1 MTTIDDVLDRIRE
14 SSTNTKEVGD
24 RFERLM
30 AAFFRSDRT
39 YKAMFSN
46 VWMWSDWPGNEGK
59 VDTGIDLVVENAD
72 GSGYTAI
79 QCKCY
84 APTNTINKS
93 DIDSFFTASGKAP
106 FTNRIIV
113 STSSNW
119 SKHAEDALRGQDKPV
134 QRIGVNDL
142 DESTIDWGQWD
153 LDNLEALKVRP
164 RKTQRPH
171 QTQAIDET
179 LSGFKTSDRGK
190 LIMACGTGKTFTAQR
205 IAEELVGAG
214 GNVLVLTPSISLLSQ
229 TLKEWTADATIPLAP
244 LAICSDSKAGK
255 RGATED
261 ISPYDLVLPATTD
274 PDLIVA
280 QYKRTSG
287 KENMTVFFSTYQSLP
302 VIAAAQANGVP
313 DFDLIIADEAHR
325 TTGVTIAGEDDSNF
339 TRVHDNNYVKGAKR
353 LYMTATPRVFSD
365 SAKGKASGADAV
377 LASMDDSTLYGP
389 EFYRLGFHEAVQRD
403 LLTDYKVL
411 ILAVDEAAVSRAFQ
425 RQLSDENNEI
435 KLDDATRIVGC
446 VNALA
451 KRDALG
457 TSFASDP
464 EPMQRAVAF
473 SNTIA
478 QSKKFTNLFA
488 EIASQWNNK
497 AKLDSQFHVEVDHV
511 DGKFNSLQR
520 ESLLHWLKTEPAD
533 DSCKILSNA
542 KCLTEGVDVPALD
555 AILFLEPRNS
565 MVDVIQAV
573 GRVMRKAGEG
583 KKFGYVVLPV
593 GIPSDQTPEQALSD
607 NKRFQAVWQVLNAL
621 RSHDERMNAV
631 INKLDLNEEPPGII
645 EIIGVGGDEDDD
657 ATDPA
662 DTANPEKPR
671 QLELGFP
678 IDELREGIYAKLVLK
693 VGTRHYWEDW
703 AKDVADIAARHHTRI
718 TALIEDPNVGVS
730 EAFDHFVAGLHATI
744 NDSIT
749 RDDAITM
756 LSQHLI
762 TKPIFEALFTEFAF
776 TESNPVSKA
785 MQGMIDLLDEHSLDK
800 ETESLE
806 GFYDS
811 VRMRV
816 EGIDNAA
823 GKQKIITELYEGFFS
838 KAFPK
843 AAESLGIVYTP
854 VELVDFVLHAADHA
868 LRKHFNGMS
877 MTDEGVNILDPFC
890 GTGTFI
896 VRLLQSGIIKP
907 EDLARKYKH
916 ELHSNEYLLL
926 AYYIAAINIEST
938 FHDAAAGELGKAHYE
953 PFDGIVLTDTFQLGE
968 AGDGTGSMDVFP
980 VNNERAA
987 LQKSL
992 GIRVIVGN
1000 PPYSIGQTSQNDNN
1014 ENLVYPQ
1021 LDRRITETYAKK
1033 SSAVLLRSLYDSYVR
1048 AFRWSSDRVLQSER
1062 GGIIA
1067 FVTNGGF
1074 IDSNTFDGFRKSI
1087 ASEYHHIYCYNLRGN
1102 TRTSGELARKEGGQ
1116 TFGSGSR
1123 ATVAITLLI
1132 KEPGPVPQS
1141 GALIHYRDIGDY
1153 LSREQKLQ
1161 IIGNS
1166 ATTNA
1171 LENVEWTEL
1180 EPNDQADW
1188 INQRSSDY
1196 LKHIPLNLPSGSE
1209 HRGFSVFD
1217 QRNLGNASNRDAWN
1231 YNSSRGRVVHSA
1243 NQMVRHFNEQVEAF
1257 EPVRRDD
1264 NSSAGTAAMRAKK
1277 WIIHDS
1283 RNFSWTA
1290 NDYTRLANGE
1300 KYDFQPSDV
1309 VEALYRPFFR
1319 QYLNANRKL
1328 NARPGRLLD
1337 QLNIANSRSLAF
1349 CVSGASPFGV
1359 LMVDSLPDLNL
1370 LSGGAYTFLMNSI
1383 EVDDADPDDSA
1394 PSLFN
1399 SSSVDHVRRSHVT
1412 EEAIRAIGNAIG
1424 TSVTGEEVFFYAYG
1438 VLHSSEYRAKYAPA
1452 LTKEMPRI
1460 PLPPSTACFND
1471 FVNGARELALI
1482 HTQYESIDPWPD
1494 LDIKY
1499 SANFNPDIPES
1510 YRVEKMKYAKSG
1522 RETDRTTIIFNS
1534 NITISNIPLEAH
1546 DYTIGSKSALDWIV
1560 DKYQVK
1566 PDKDSG
1572 IVNDP
1577 NDWATEH
1584 GDPTYIFDLVRRI
1597 VTVSMRTNEIVAGL
1611 PSLNL

>member
-1 MTTIDDVLDRIRE
+1 MTTIDDVLERIRE

-39 YKAMFSN
+39 YKSMFNN

-134 QRIGVNDL
+134 QRIGIEDL

-153 LDNLEALKVRP
+153 LNNLEALKVCP

-171 QTQAIDET
+171 QTQALDET

-255 RGATED
+255 RGNTED

-287 KENMTVFFSTYQSLP
+287 TENMTVFFSTYQSLP
-302 VIAAAQANGVP
+302 VIEAAQANGVP

-377 LASMDDSTLYGP
+377 LASMDDQTLYGP

-478 QSKKFTNLFA
+478 QSKKFTGLFA

-497 AKLDSQFHVEVDHV
+497 AKLDSQFHVDVDHV
-511 DGKFNSLQR
+511 DGKFNSLKR

-565 MVDVIQAV
+565 QVDVIQAV

-621 RSHDERMNAV
+621 RSHDDRMNIT
-631 INKLDLNEEPPGII
+631 INRLDLNEEPPDNI
-645 EIIGVGGDEDDD
+645 EIISVTDIDDD
-657 ATDPA
+657 ATDPT
-662 DTANPEKPR
+662 DPNDPEKQR

-854 VELVDFVLHAADHA
+854 IELVDFVLHAADHA

-890 GTGTFI
+890 GTGTFT

-907 EDLARKYKH
+907 EDLARKYKR

-938 FHDAAAGELGKAHYE
+938 FHDVVVSELGKADYE
-953 PFDGIVLTDTFQLGE
+953 SFDGIVLTDTFQLGE

-980 VNNERAA
+980 INNERATH
-987 LQKSL
+987 QKGL

-1000 PPYSIGQTSQNDNN
+1000 PPYSVGQSSQNDNN
-1014 ENLVYPQ
+1014 QNLTYPT
-1021 LDRRITETYAKK
+1021 LDGSIAETYARS
-1033 SSAVLLRSLYDSYVR
+1033 SSAKLKNSLYDSYVR
-1048 AFRWSSDRVLQSER
+1048 AFRWSANRVLSCDG
-1062 GGIIA
+1062 GGIVA

-1074 IDSNTFDGFRKSI
+1074 IDSNTFDGFRKTL
-1087 ASEYHHIYCYNLRGN
+1087 ASEFHHVYCFDLRGN
-1102 TRTSGELARKEGGQ
+1102 SRLTGDSLRREGGNV
-1116 TFGSGSR
+1116 FNVRVGI
-1123 ATVAITLLI
+1123 AVTVLV
-1132 KEPGPVPQS
+1132 KEPGPVPAM
-1141 GALIHYRDIGDY
+1141 GGEIHFSSVDDYMTRD
-1153 LSREQKLQ
+1153 QKL
-1161 IIGNS
+1161 
-1166 ATTNA
+1166 A
-1171 LENVEWTEL
+1171 LVRGYSTDEVLDAVPWTVL
-1180 EPNDQADW
+1180 DPNDFGDW
-1188 INQRSSDY
+1188 VNLRSEEFQEFFPLLETPDSSGLFIMQTSG
-1196 LKHIPLNLPSGSE
+1196 LKT
-1209 HRGFSVFD
+1209 
-1217 QRNLGNASNRDAWN
+1217 NRDAWN
-1231 YNSSRGRVVHSA
+1231 YNFSLDRVQR
-1243 NQMVRHFNEQVEAF
+1243 N
-1257 EPVRRDD
+1257 
-1264 NSSAGTAAMRAKK
+1264 AKK
-1277 WIIHDS
+1277 MVSFYNSQLREYYREFPNPPSKRGQRVDS
-1283 RNFSWTA
+1283 IRKFVTLDPTLFSWDRA
-1290 NDYTRLANGE
+1290 
-1300 KYDFQPSDV
+1300 DFDRIASRREYERPDEFIREST
-1309 VEALYRPFFR
+1309 YRPFVKEHVNFHPD
-1319 QYLNANRKL
+1319 LNNTRYQLERLFPEADSENRVICIPAKGS
-1328 NARPGRLLD
+1328 P
-1337 QLNIANSRSLAF
+1337 
-1349 CVSGASPFGV
+1349 SPFGV
-1359 LMVDSLPDLNL
+1359 FMVDSVPDLGL
-1370 LSGGAYTFLMNSI
+1370 WGISGSTCFPLWVYEKEAKTDAVRSPGLFEDQEPSRGRMSGIAAGTLSMLRHRFEMQISNEDI
-1383 EVDDADPDDSA
+1383 
-1394 PSLFN
+1394 FN
-1399 SSSVDHVRRSHVT
+1399 FV
-1412 EEAIRAIGNAIG
+1412 
-1424 TSVTGEEVFFYAYG
+1424 YG
-1438 VLHSSEYRAKYAPA
+1438 VLHHPTYRERFSADLKKTA
-1452 LTKEMPRI
+1452 PRI
-1460 PLPPSTACFND
+1460 PLPANSND
-1471 FVNGARELALI
+1471 FAKFVHSGSELADL
-1482 HTQYESIDPWPD
+1482 HLNYERVDPWPT
-1494 LDIKY
+1494 L
-1499 SANFNPDIPES
+1499 NFTSGAETLSRISVTKLS
-1510 YRVEKMKYAKSG
+1510 YG
-1522 RETDRTTIIFNS
+1522 REGKLTDRTRIEFNS
-1534 NITISNIPLEAH
+1534 EVSITGIPPDAH
-1546 DYTIGSKSALDWIV
+1546 RYMVGSKSALDWVV
-1560 DKYQVK
+1560 DRYQVK

-1577 NDWATEH
+1577 NDWAIEH
-1584 GDPTYIFDLVRRI
+1584 DDPTYIFDLVRRI
-1597 VTVSMRTNEIVAGL
+1597 VTVSMRTNEIVASL

>member
-14 SSTNTKEVGD
+14 SSENTKEVGD

-30 AAFFRSDRT
+30 LAFFRTDRT
-39 YKAMFSN
+39 YRSLYPNA
-46 VWMWSDWPGNEGK
+46 WLWSDWPGNEGK
-59 VDTGIDLVVENAD
+59 VDTGIDIVVENAD

-84 APTNTINKS
+84 APSNTVNKS

-113 STSSNW
+113 STTPNW
-119 SKHAEDALRGQDKPV
+119 SKHALDALEGQEKPI
-134 QRIGVNDL
+134 QRIGVEDL
-142 DESTIDWGQWD
+142 DESSVDWSQWD
-153 LDNLEALKVRP
+153 YDNIDSLKVRP
-164 RKTQRPH
+164 RKSPRPH
-171 QTQAIDET
+171 QTQAVEATIA
-179 LSGFKTSDRGK
+179 GFSEHDRGK
-190 LIMACGTGKTFTAQR
+190 LVMACGTGKTFTAQR

-214 GNVLVLTPSISLLSQ
+214 GTVLVLTPSISLLSQ
-229 TLKEWTADATIPLAP
+229 TLKEWTADASIPLAP

-255 RGATED
+255 RSNTED

-280 QYKRTSG
+280 QYKRTSSA
-287 KENMTVFFSTYQSLP
+287 KNITVFFSTYQSLP
-302 VIAAAQANGVP
+302 VITEAQKHGVP
-313 DFDLIIADEAHR
+313 SFDLIIADEAHR

-339 TRVHDNNYVKGAKR
+339 TRVHDNKYVEGDKR

-365 SAKGKASGADAV
+365 SAKGKAAGANAV
-377 LASMDDSTLYGP
+377 LASMDDQSLFGP

-451 KRDALG
+451 KRAAVD

-464 EPMQRAVAF
+464 DPMERAVAF

-478 QSKKFTNLFA
+478 QSKKFTKLFA
-488 EIASQWNNK
+488 EVAAQWNAK
-497 AKLDSQFHVEVDHV
+497 ANGVDEFHVDVDHV

-520 ESLLHWLKTEPAD
+520 EALLHWLKSSPAD
-533 DSCKILSNA
+533 DTCKVLSNA

-573 GRVMRKAGEG
+573 GRVMRKNEG
-583 KKFGYVVLPV
+583 KQFGYVVLPV
-593 GIPSDQTPEQALSD
+593 GIPSDQTPEQALAD

-645 EIIGVGGDEDDD
+645 DVIPVTGGGDD

-662 DTANPEKPR
+662 DPTNPERPR

-703 AKDVADIAARHHTRI
+703 AKDVAEIAARHHTRI
-718 TALIEDPNVGVS
+718 SALIDDPNVGVS

-776 TESNPVSKA
+776 TDSNPVSKA
-785 MQGMIDLLDEHSLDK
+785 MQGMIDLLEEHSLDK

-854 VELVDFVLHAADHA
+854 IELVDFALHAADHA
-868 LRKHFNGMS
+868 LRKHFNGTS
-877 MTDEGVNILDPFC
+877 ITDEGVNVLDPFC

-907 EDLARKYKH
+907 KDLARKYKH

-938 FHDAAAGELGKAHYE
+938 FHDVAAGALGHANYQ
-953 PFDGIVLTDTFQLGE
+953 PFDGIVLTDTFQLSE
-968 AGDGTGSMDVFP
+968 AGDGTGSIDVFP
-980 VNNERAA
+980 VNNKRATH
-987 LQKSL
+987 QKGL

-1000 PPYSIGQTSQNDNN
+1000 PPYSVGQTSQNDNN
-1014 ENLVYPQ
+1014 TNLSYPQ
-1021 LDRRITETYAKK
+1021 LDHRIGETYAN
-1033 SSAVLLRSLYDSYVR
+1033 SSNANNLRNLYDSYVR
-1048 AFRWSSDRVLQSER
+1048 AFRWSSDRVLQSDE

-1067 FVTNGGF
+1067 YVTNGGF
-1074 IDSNTFDGFRKSI
+1074 IETNTFDGFRKSI
-1087 ASEYHHIYCYNLRGN
+1087 ASEFHHIYCYNLRGN
-1102 TRTSGELARKEGGQ
+1102 QRTSGELSRREGGKV
-1116 TFGSGSR
+1116 FGAGSR
-1123 ATVAITLLI
+1123 ATVAITLLV
-1132 KEPGPVPQS
+1132 KEPGPVPPS
-1141 GALIHYRDIGDY
+1141 GAQIHYRDVGDY
-1153 LSREQKLQ
+1153 LTREQKLE
-1161 IIGNS
+1161 IVGS
-1166 ATTNA
+1166 AATDAA
-1171 LENVEWTEL
+1171 LDKVNWTKVT
-1180 EPNDQADW
+1180 PNPEGDW
-1188 INQRSSDY
+1188 INQRTSRY
-1196 LKHIPLNLPSGSE
+1196 AELFPLSGQTD
-1209 HRGFSVFD
+1209 GTDQVFD
-1217 QRNLGNASNRDAWN
+1217 FHSLGVVTNRDAWN
-1231 YNSSRGRVVHSA
+1231 HNFSRA
-1243 NQMVRHFNEQVEAF
+1243 TVEANYERMVDF
-1257 EPVRRDD
+1257 YRQQLSECWSDPSMRTLKKSARSALVKRLVDRDP
-1264 NSSAGTAAMRAKK
+1264 RK
-1277 WIIHDS
+1277 
-1283 RNFSWTA
+1283 FSWTRK
-1290 NDYTRLANGE
+1290 NFDYIASNRTIEFDKSLLR
-1300 KYDFQPSDV
+1300 PST
-1309 VEALYRPFFR
+1309 YRPFTR
-1319 QYLNANRKL
+1319 NILNFAPEL
-1328 NARPGRLLD
+1328 NEHRGRHPVLFPRSDSENLVICVTYKAARDPFSVLMCREVP
-1337 QLNIANSRSLAF
+1337 SLAL
-1349 CVSGASPFGV
+1349 FG
-1359 LMVDSLPDLNL
+1359 
-1370 LSGGAYTFLMNSI
+1370 
-1383 EVDDADPDDSA
+1383 ADPAACYPRYIYADEPSSSEISLFDA
-1394 PSLFN
+1394 PSEG
-1399 SSSVDHVRRSHVT
+1399 RRHGVT
-1412 EEAIRAIGNAIG
+1412 DQALAQIQTKIKIA
-1424 TSVTGEEVFFYAYG
+1424 VTKDDVFFYVYG
-1438 VLHSSEYRAKYAPA
+1438 VLHSPEYRNSFSADLMKD
-1452 LTKEMPRI
+1452 LPRI
-1460 PLPPSTACFND
+1460 PYVSDPDKFIAFAESGRRLSD
-1471 FVNGARELALI
+1471 LHLG
-1482 HTQYESIDPWPD
+1482 YESIDPWPE
-1494 LDIKY
+1494 LDVTY
-1499 SANFNPDIPES
+1499 SDRFNPDSPDS
-1510 YRVEKMKYAKSG
+1510 YRVEKMKYAKTG
-1522 RETDRTTIIFNS
+1522 RETDRTTVIYNS

-1546 DYTIGSKSALDWIV
+1546 DYMVGSKSALDWIV
-1560 DKYQVK
+1560 DRYQVK
-1566 PDKDSG
+1566 TDKDSG

-1584 GDPTYIFDLVRRI
+1584 DDPTYIFNLVRRI

-1611 PSLNL
+1611 PSLSL

>member
-14 SSTNTKEVGD
+14 ASTNTTELGNG
-24 RFERLM
+24 FERLM
-30 AAFFRSDRT
+30 VAFFRKDRT
-39 YKAMFSN
+39 YKPMFNN
-46 VWMWSDWPGNEGK
+46 VWLWKDWPGNGGRG
-59 VDTGIDLVVENAD
+59 DNGIDIVAENAD

-79 QCKCY
+79 QCKNFS
-84 APTNTINKS
+84 PTNTITKS
-93 DIDSFFTASGKAP
+93 DIDSFFTESGKAP
-106 FTNRIIV
+106 FTERIIV

-119 SKHAEDALRGQDKPV
+119 SKPAEDALDGQDKPTR
-134 QRIGVNDL
+134 RITVNDL

-153 LDNLEALKVRP
+153 LNNLEALKVRP

-171 QTQAIDET
+171 QTQALDET

-255 RGATED
+255 RGNTED

-287 KENMTVFFSTYQSLP
+287 KENMSVFFSTYQSLP
-302 VIAAAQANGVP
+302 VIEAAQANGVP

-377 LASMDDSTLYGP
+377 LASMDDQTLYGP

-457 TSFASDP
+457 TSFTSDP

-478 QSKKFTNLFA
+478 QSKKFTNLFT

-511 DGKFNSLQR
+511 DGKFNSLRR
-520 ESLLHWLKTEPAD
+520 ESLLHWLKTEPTD

-542 KCLTEGVDVPALD
+542 KCLTEGVDVPDLD

-565 MVDVIQAV
+565 QVDVIQAV

-621 RSHDERMNAV
+621 RSHDDRMNIT
-631 INKLDLNEEPPGII
+631 INRLDLNEEPPDNI
-645 EIIGVGGDEDDD
+645 EIISVTDIDDD
-657 ATDPA
+657 AANPTDPN
-662 DTANPEKPR
+662 DPEKPR

-785 MQGMIDLLDEHSLDK
+785 MQGMIDLLDEHSLDR
-800 ETESLE
+800 ETDSLE

-854 VELVDFVLHAADHA
+854 IELVDFVLHAADHA
-868 LRKHFNGMS
+868 LRKHFNGTS
-877 MTDEGVNILDPFC
+877 ITDEGVNILDPFC

-938 FHDAAAGELGKAHYE
+938 FHDVAADELQILEYE
-953 PFDGIVLTDTFQLGE
+953 PFDGVVLTDTFQLGE
-968 AGDGTGSMDVFP
+968 TGDGSGSLDVFP
-980 VNNERAA
+980 INNKRASH
-987 LQKSL
+987 QKEL

-1000 PPYSIGQTSQNDNN
+1000 PPYSVGQTSQNDNN
-1014 ENLVYPQ
+1014 QNLSYPN
-1021 LDRRITETYAKK
+1021 LDQSISETYARLT
-1033 SSAVLLRSLYDSYVR
+1033 SATLKNSLYDSYVR
-1048 AFRWSSDRVLQSER
+1048 AFRWSSDRVLQSAQ
-1062 GGIIA
+1062 GGIVA

-1087 ASEYHHIYCYNLRGN
+1087 ASEFHHIYCYNLRGN
-1102 TRTSGELARKEGGQ
+1102 ARGTGDLRKREAGNA
-1116 TFGSGSR
+1116 FGSGSR
-1123 ATVAITLLI
+1123 TTVAITILVR
-1132 KEPGPVPQS
+1132 EA
-1141 GALIHYRDIGDY
+1141 GAAPTNGARIHYRDIGDY
-1153 LSREQKLQ
+1153 LTREQKLE
-1161 IIGNS
+1161 IIQSQATVS
-1166 ATTNA
+1166 ALDDVDWTGLIPNA
-1171 LENVEWTEL
+1171 EG
-1180 EPNDQADW
+1180 DW
-1188 INQRSSDY
+1188 INQRSDRYTEFLALSNQSDGT
-1196 LKHIPLNLPSGSE
+1196 P
-1209 HRGFSVFD
+1209 SVFETHTSGI
-1217 QRNLGNASNRDAWN
+1217 LTSRDAWN
-1231 YNSSRGRVVHSA
+1231 FNFSRKVVETNFKRMVDFYNSELARFYDSGPNLSLKKADRVKA
-1243 NQMVRHFNEQVEAF
+1243 VREFAT
-1257 EPVRRDD
+1257 RD
-1264 NSSAGTAAMRAKK
+1264 TRL
-1277 WIIHDS
+1277 
-1283 RNFSWTA
+1283 FSWDRA
-1290 NDYTRLANGE
+1290 DYDRIATNT
-1300 KYDFQPSDV
+1300 KYEFDNQSIRTSM
-1309 VEALYRPFFR
+1309 YRPFVREF
-1319 QYLNANRKL
+1319 LNFYPSLNNTRYKQAQIFPDATSENILIVISGRSANAPFSAIAVRDIPEYQIL
-1328 NARPGRLLD
+1328 SNAICFPKFITQR
-1337 QLNIANSRSLAF
+1337 
-1349 CVSGASPFGV
+1349 AS
-1359 LMVDSLPDLNL
+1359 
-1370 LSGGAYTFLMNSI
+1370 
-1383 EVDDADPDDSA
+1383 DDEG
-1394 PSLFN
+1394 PSLF
-1399 SSSVDHVRRSHVT
+1399 SSNASNLNIRD
-1412 EEAIRAIGNAIG
+1412 EAIALF
-1424 TSVTGEEVFFYAYG
+1424 SSFYEKTISSDEIFSYTYG
-1438 VLHSSEYRAKYAPA
+1438 ILHSSEFREEFGVDLSKTA
-1452 LTKEMPRI
+1452 PRI
-1460 PLPPSTACFND
+1460 PLVRNAVD
-1471 FVNGARELALI
+1471 FERYRDAGSRLLDLHLN
-1482 HTQYESIDPWPD
+1482 YESAEPWPD
-1494 LDIKY
+1494 LSIELVPGWNKD
-1499 SANFNPDIPES
+1499 ADDAF
-1510 YRVEKMKYAKSG
+1510 RVTKMQLEQSENDSLSLTYNAH
-1522 RETDRTTIIFNS
+1522 
-1534 NITISNIPLEAH
+1534 ITISDIPIETNDFRL
-1546 DYTIGSKSALDWIV
+1546 GSRSALEWIV
-1560 DKYQVK
+1560 ERYKVK
-1566 PDKDSG
+1566 PEKTSG

-1584 GDPTYIFDLVRRI
+1584 DDPTYIFDLVRRI

>member
-14 SSTNTKEVGD
+14 SSENTKEVGD

-30 AAFFRSDRT
+30 LAFFRTDRT
-39 YKAMFSN
+39 YRSLYPNA
-46 VWMWSDWPGNEGK
+46 WLWSDWPGNEGK

-72 GSGYTAI
+72 GSGFTAI

-84 APTNTINKS
+84 APTNTVNKS

-113 STSSNW
+113 STTPNW
-119 SKHAEDALRGQDKPV
+119 SKHALDALDGQEKPV
-134 QRIGVNDL
+134 QRIGVEDL
-142 DESTIDWGQWD
+142 DESSVDWSQWD
-153 LDNLEALKVRP
+153 FENLDALKVRP
-164 RKTQRPH
+164 RKSPRAH
-171 QTQAIDET
+171 QTQAVEAT
-179 LSGFKTSDRGK
+179 LEGFAEHDRGK
-190 LIMACGTGKTFTAQR
+190 LVMACGTGKTFTAQR

-214 GNVLVLTPSISLLSQ
+214 GTVLVLTPSISLLSQ
-229 TLKEWTADATIPLAP
+229 TLKEWTSDASIPLAP

-255 RGATED
+255 RSNTED

-280 QYKRTSG
+280 QYKRTSNE
-287 KENMTVFFSTYQSLP
+287 KNMTVFFSTYQSLP
-302 VIAAAQANGVP
+302 VITEAQKHGVP
-313 DFDLIIADEAHR
+313 SFDLIIADEAHR

-339 TRVHDNNYVKGAKR
+339 TRVHDNKYVEGNKR

-365 SAKGKASGADAV
+365 SAKGKAAGANAV
-377 LASMDDSTLYGP
+377 LASMDDQSLFGP

-451 KRDALG
+451 KRAAVD

-464 EPMQRAVAF
+464 DPMERAVAF

-478 QSKKFTNLFA
+478 QSKKFTKLFA
-488 EIASQWNNK
+488 EVAAQWNAK
-497 AKLDSQFHVEVDHV
+497 ANGVDEFHVDVDHV

-520 ESLLHWLKTEPAD
+520 EALLHWLKSSPAED
-533 DSCKILSNA
+533 TCKVLSNA

-573 GRVMRKAGEG
+573 GRVMRKNEG
-583 KKFGYVVLPV
+583 KQFGYVVLPV
-593 GIPSDQTPEQALSD
+593 GIPSDQTPEQALAD

-631 INKLDLNEEPPGII
+631 INKLDLNEEPPEII
-645 EIIGVGGDEDDD
+645 EVIPVTGEDAD

-662 DTANPEKPR
+662 DPANPDRQR

-718 TALIEDPNVGVS
+718 SALIDDPNVGVS
-730 EAFDHFVAGLHATI
+730 EEFDHFVAGLHATI

-776 TESNPVSKA
+776 TDSNPVSKA
-785 MQGMIDLLDEHSLDK
+785 MQGMIDLLEEHSLDK

-854 VELVDFVLHAADHA
+854 IELVDFVLHAADHA
-868 LRKHFNGMS
+868 LRKHFNGTS
-877 MTDEGVNILDPFC
+877 ITDEGVNVLDPFC

-938 FHDAAAGELGKAHYE
+938 FHDVAASELGIANYE

-987 LQKSL
+987 HQKGL
-992 GIRVIVGN
+992 GIRVIIGN
-1000 PPYSIGQTSQNDNN
+1000 PPYSVGQTSANDSNQNLKYIN
-1014 ENLVYPQ
+1014 
-1021 LDRRITETYAKK
+1021 LDRSITQTYVA
-1033 SSAVLLRSLYDSYVR
+1033 RSINVNKVALYDSYVR
-1048 AFRWSSDRVLQSER
+1048 AFRWSSDRVLQSDE
-1062 GGIIA
+1062 GGIVA

-1074 IDSNTFDGFRKSI
+1074 IESNTFDGFRKSI
-1087 ASEYHHIYCYNLRGN
+1087 ASEFHHIYCYNLRGN

-1123 ATVAITLLI
+1123 ATVAITLLV
-1132 KEPGPVPQS
+1132 KMGGPVPAS
-1141 GALIHYRDIGDY
+1141 GAQIHYRDIGDY
-1153 LSREQKLQ
+1153 LTREQKLQ
-1161 IIGNS
+1161 IIS
-1166 ATTNA
+1166 DAATTSA
-1171 LENVEWTEL
+1171 LDEVEWIPVT
-1180 EPNDQADW
+1180 PNPEGDW
-1188 INQRSSDY
+1188 VNQRSSRY
-1196 LKHIPLNLPSGSE
+1196 GELIPLSGPRDSANQI
-1209 HRGFSVFD
+1209 FD
-1217 QRNLGNASNRDAWN
+1217 FHTAGVKTNRDAWN
-1231 YNSSRGRVVHSA
+1231 HNFSVESVVNNYRRMVDFYNGQLDTCWLDETLSA
-1243 NQMVRHFNEQVEAF
+1243 LDKRAR
-1257 EPVRRDD
+1257 VRRIEQLVDRD
-1264 NSSAGTAAMRAKK
+1264 PRK
-1277 WIIHDS
+1277 
-1283 RNFSWTA
+1283 FSWTGNDFDRIAA
-1290 NDYTRLANGE
+1290 NRRYEFNEEHVRTAM
-1300 KYDFQPSDV
+1300 
-1309 VEALYRPFFR
+1309 YRPFVR
-1319 QYLNANRKL
+1319 NNLNF
-1328 NARPGRLLD
+1328 D
-1337 QLNIANSRSLAF
+1337 
-1349 CVSGASPFGV
+1349 GV
-1359 LMVDSLPDLNL
+1359 LSWSRYKQPLLFPRPESDNIVICVTDKTKHFPFSALVCKEVPGLHLFGDVSQCYPRFVYADEPSVSEESLFESTDM
-1370 LSGGAYTFLMNSI
+1370 SRKHGVS
-1383 EVDDADPDDSA
+1383 DSA
-1394 PSLFN
+1394 LVKAKSLWGPDV
-1399 SSSVDHVRRSHVT
+1399 SRDD
-1412 EEAIRAIGNAIG
+1412 I
-1424 TSVTGEEVFFYAYG
+1424 FFYVYG
-1438 VLHSSEYRAKYAPA
+1438 VLHSA
-1452 LTKEMPRI
+1452 
-1460 PLPPSTACFND
+1460 
-1471 FVNGARELALI
+1471 
-1482 HTQYESIDPWPD
+1482 QY
-1494 LDIKY
+1494 
-1499 SANFNPDIPES
+1499 
-1510 YRVEKMKYAKSG
+1510 
-1522 RETDRTTIIFNS
+1522 RETFASD
-1534 NITISNIPLEAH
+1534 L
-1546 DYTIGSKSALDWIV
+1546 K
-1560 DKYQVK
+1560 
-1566 PDKDSG
+1566 KDVPRVPFVES
-1572 IVNDP
+1572 
-1577 NDWATEH
+1577 ATEFIAFA
-1584 GDPTYIFDLVRRI
+1584 D
-1597 VTVSMRTNEIVAGL
+1597 AGRML
-1611 PSLNL
+1611 ADIHLGYE

>member
-39 YKAMFSN
+39 YKSMFNN
-46 VWMWSDWPGNEGK
+46 VWMWNDWPGNEGK

-134 QRIGVNDL
+134 RRIGIEDL

-153 LDNLEALKVRP
+153 LSNLEALKVRP

-171 QTQAIDET
+171 QTQALDET

-255 RGATED
+255 RGNTED

-302 VIAAAQANGVP
+302 VIEAAQANGVP

-377 LASMDDSTLYGP
+377 LASMDDQTLYGP

-478 QSKKFTNLFA
+478 QSKKFTNLFT

-631 INKLDLNEEPPGII
+631 INKLDLNEETPDII
-645 EIIGVGGDEDDD
+645 EVIAVGGEEDDD

-662 DTANPEKPR
+662 DPTNAEKPR

-718 TALIEDPNVGVS
+718 PSLIEDPNVGVS
-730 EAFDHFVAGLHATI
+730 
-744 NDSIT
+744 
-749 RDDAITM
+749 
-756 LSQHLI
+756 
-762 TKPIFEALFTEFAF
+762 
-776 TESNPVSKA
+776 
-785 MQGMIDLLDEHSLDK
+785 
-800 ETESLE
+800 
-806 GFYDS
+806 
-811 VRMRV
+811 
-816 EGIDNAA
+816 
-823 GKQKIITELYEGFFS
+823 
-838 KAFPK
+838 
-843 AAESLGIVYTP
+843 
-854 VELVDFVLHAADHA
+854 
-868 LRKHFNGMS
+868 
-877 MTDEGVNILDPFC
+877 
-890 GTGTFI
+890 
-896 VRLLQSGIIKP
+896 
-907 EDLARKYKH
+907 
-916 ELHSNEYLLL
+916 
-926 AYYIAAINIEST
+926 
-938 FHDAAAGELGKAHYE
+938 
-953 PFDGIVLTDTFQLGE
+953 
-968 AGDGTGSMDVFP
+968 
-980 VNNERAA
+980 
-987 LQKSL
+987 
-992 GIRVIVGN
+992 
-1000 PPYSIGQTSQNDNN
+1000 
-1014 ENLVYPQ
+1014 
-1021 LDRRITETYAKK
+1021 
-1033 SSAVLLRSLYDSYVR
+1033 
-1048 AFRWSSDRVLQSER
+1048 
-1062 GGIIA
+1062 
-1067 FVTNGGF
+1067 
-1074 IDSNTFDGFRKSI
+1074 
-1087 ASEYHHIYCYNLRGN
+1087 
-1102 TRTSGELARKEGGQ
+1102 
-1116 TFGSGSR
+1116 
-1123 ATVAITLLI
+1123 
-1132 KEPGPVPQS
+1132 
-1141 GALIHYRDIGDY
+1141 
-1153 LSREQKLQ
+1153 
-1161 IIGNS
+1161 
-1166 ATTNA
+1166 
-1171 LENVEWTEL
+1171 
-1180 EPNDQADW
+1180 
-1188 INQRSSDY
+1188 
-1196 LKHIPLNLPSGSE
+1196 
-1209 HRGFSVFD
+1209 
-1217 QRNLGNASNRDAWN
+1217 
-1231 YNSSRGRVVHSA
+1231 
-1243 NQMVRHFNEQVEAF
+1243 
-1257 EPVRRDD
+1257 
-1264 NSSAGTAAMRAKK
+1264 
-1277 WIIHDS
+1277 
-1283 RNFSWTA
+1283 
-1290 NDYTRLANGE
+1290 
-1300 KYDFQPSDV
+1300 
-1309 VEALYRPFFR
+1309 
-1319 QYLNANRKL
+1319 
-1328 NARPGRLLD
+1328 
-1337 QLNIANSRSLAF
+1337 
-1349 CVSGASPFGV
+1349 
-1359 LMVDSLPDLNL
+1359 
-1370 LSGGAYTFLMNSI
+1370 
-1383 EVDDADPDDSA
+1383 
-1394 PSLFN
+1394 
-1399 SSSVDHVRRSHVT
+1399 
-1412 EEAIRAIGNAIG
+1412 
-1424 TSVTGEEVFFYAYG
+1424 
-1438 VLHSSEYRAKYAPA
+1438 
-1452 LTKEMPRI
+1452 
-1460 PLPPSTACFND
+1460 
-1471 FVNGARELALI
+1471 
-1482 HTQYESIDPWPD
+1482 
-1494 LDIKY
+1494 
-1499 SANFNPDIPES
+1499 
-1510 YRVEKMKYAKSG
+1510 
-1522 RETDRTTIIFNS
+1522 
-1534 NITISNIPLEAH
+1534 
-1546 DYTIGSKSALDWIV
+1546 
-1560 DKYQVK
+1560 
-1566 PDKDSG
+1566 
-1572 IVNDP
+1572 
-1577 NDWATEH
+1577 
-1584 GDPTYIFDLVRRI
+1584 
-1597 VTVSMRTNEIVAGL
+1597 
-1611 PSLNL
+1611 

>member
-1 MTTIDDVLDRIRE
+1 MTTIDDVLDRIRD
-14 SSTNTKEVGD
+14 SSENTKEVGD

-30 AAFFRSDRT
+30 AAFFRNDRT
-39 YKAMFSN
+39 YKAMFNN

-84 APTNTINKS
+84 APSNTINKS

-113 STSSNW
+113 STSSKW
-119 SKHAEDALRGQDKPV
+119 STHAEDALRGQDKPV

-153 LDNLEALKVRP
+153 LNNLEALKVRP

-171 QTQAIDET
+171 QTQALDET
-179 LSGFKTSDRGK
+179 LSGFKISDRGK

-205 IAEELVGAG
+205 IAEELVGSG

-229 TLKEWTADATIPLAP
+229 TLKEWTSDASVPLAP

-255 RGATED
+255 RNTAED

-313 DFDLIIADEAHR
+313 EFDLIIADEAHR

-339 TRVHDNNYVKGAKR
+339 TRIHDNNYVKGAKR
-353 LYMTATPRVFSD
+353 LYMTATPRMFSD
-365 SAKGKASGADAV
+365 SAKGKAAGADAV
-377 LASMDDSTLYGP
+377 LASMDDEALYGP

-451 KRDALG
+451 KRASLDD
-457 TSFASDP
+457 SFASDP
-464 EPMQRAVAF
+464 DPMQRVVAF

-488 EIASQWNNK
+488 EVAAQWNSK
-497 AKLDSQFHVEVDHV
+497 ANGVDEFHVDVDHV

-520 ESLLHWLKTEPAD
+520 EALLHWLKAEPVD
-533 DSCKILSNA
+533 DTCKVLSNA
-542 KCLTEGVDVPALD
+542 KCLTEGVDVPGLD

-573 GRVMRKAGEG
+573 GRVMRKAGDA

-631 INKLDLNEEPPGII
+631 INKLDLNQEAPGII
-645 EIIGVGGDEDDD
+645 EVIAVTDEIDD

-662 DTANPEKPR
+662 EPTNPEKNR

-678 IDELREGIYAKLVLK
+678 IDELRDGIYAKLVLK

-730 EAFDHFVAGLHATI
+730 KAFDHFVAGLHATI

-854 VELVDFVLHAADHA
+854 IELVDFVLHAADHA
-868 LRKHFNGMS
+868 LRKHFNGTS
-877 MTDEGVNILDPFC
+877 ITDEGVNILDPFC

-907 EDLARKYKH
+907 EDLARKFKH

-938 FHDAAAGELGKAHYE
+938 FHDVAISELGKADYE

-968 AGDGTGSMDVFP
+968 SGDGTGSMDVFP
-980 VNNERAA
+980 VNNERATH
-987 LQKSL
+987 QRGL

-1000 PPYSIGQTSQNDNN
+1000 PPYSVGQTSENDNN
-1014 ENLVYPQ
+1014 QNLNYPA
-1021 LDRRITETYAKK
+1021 LDRSIRESYVDR
-1033 SSAVLLRSLYDSYVR
+1033 SSAGNVNSLYDSYVR
-1048 AFRWSSDRVLQSER
+1048 AFRWSSDRVLQSDE
-1062 GGIIA
+1062 GGIVT

-1087 ASEYHHIYCYNLRGN
+1087 ASEFHHIYCYNLRGN
-1102 TRTSGELARKEGGQ
+1102 QRTSGELSRKEGGKV
-1116 TFGSGSR
+1116 FGAGSR
-1123 ATVAITLLI
+1123 ATVAITLLV
-1132 KEPGPVPQS
+1132 KEAGPVPPS
-1141 GALIHYRDIGDY
+1141 GAQIHYRDIGDY
-1153 LSREQKLQ
+1153 LTREQKLE
-1161 IIGNS
+1161 IVLRHAS
-1166 ATTNA
+1166 PAV
-1171 LENVEWTEL
+1171 LDDVEWQKIS
-1180 EPNDQADW
+1180 PNAEGDW
-1188 INQRSSDY
+1188 TNQRSSRFRE
-1196 LKHIPLNLPSGSE
+1196 LNPLSD
-1209 HRGFSVFD
+1209 RGD
-1217 QRNLGNASNRDAWN
+1217 GNGGLFQLHTTGVQTNRDAWN
-1231 YNSSRGRVVHSA
+1231 CNFSSESVSRNYRQMVNFYNAQLEACWADGSLQTFGKDARSRVVRET
-1243 NQMVRHFNEQVEAF
+1243 VD
-1257 EPVRRDD
+1257 RDP
-1264 NSSAGTAAMRAKK
+1264 
-1277 WIIHDS
+1277 
-1283 RNFSWTA
+1283 RNFSWSSS
-1290 NDYTRLANGE
+1290 
-1300 KYDFQPSDV
+1300 DFDRIAASRRYQFRPEELRTSS
-1309 VEALYRPFFR
+1309 YRPFVQTHLNFAGEMNKRVYKQPLLFPKSDTDNVVICITDRSAPVPFSVLATRTVPSSNLMGAGNPTNCYPLFVYRDTETDDDGSLFEMPAESTR
-1319 QYLNANRKL
+1319 QH
-1328 NARPGRLLD
+1328 G
-1337 QLNIANSRSLAF
+1337 I
-1349 CVSGASPFGV
+1349 
-1359 LMVDSLPDLNL
+1359 
-1370 LSGGAYTFLMNSI
+1370 T
-1383 EVDDADPDDSA
+1383 DSA
-1394 PSLFN
+1394 FTSFQI
-1399 SSSVDHVRRSHVT
+1399 SFGTDVT
-1412 EEAIRAIGNAIG
+1412 KDEI
-1424 TSVTGEEVFFYAYG
+1424 FFYVYG
-1438 VLHSSEYRAKYAPA
+1438 VLHSIDYREQFAAD
-1452 LTKEMPRI
+1452 LRRDLPRI
-1460 PLPPSTACFND
+1460 PIVTNRAD
-1471 FVNGARELALI
+1471 FKAISDAGRKLVDL
-1482 HTQYESIDPWPD
+1482 HVHYETVEPWPD
-1494 LDIKY
+1494 LDVLY
-1499 SANFNPDIPES
+1499 STSFES
-1510 YRVEKMKYAKSG
+1510 SSPGAFDVEKMKYMKTG
-1522 RETDRTTIIFNS
+1522 RETDPTTIIYNS
-1534 NITISNIPLEAH
+1534 NITFSNIPLEAH
-1546 DYTIGSKSALDWIV
+1546 DYQVGSKSALDWIV
-1560 DKYQVK
+1560 ERYQVK
-1566 PDKDSG
+1566 TDKDSG

-1584 GDPTYIFDLVRRI
+1584 DDPTYIFDLVRRI